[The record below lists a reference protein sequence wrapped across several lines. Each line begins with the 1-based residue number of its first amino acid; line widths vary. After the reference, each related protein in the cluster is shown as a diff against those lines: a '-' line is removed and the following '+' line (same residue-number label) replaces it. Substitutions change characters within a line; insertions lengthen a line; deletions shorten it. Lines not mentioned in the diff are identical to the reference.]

1 MNILT
6 NDPAINIASLVQIST
21 LWLFYMSS
29 TYLIP
34 SIIIF
39 AIYLYTASKIGRNE
53 SIEGVR
59 AYPICNLSKTKG
71 RKETPVEL
79 KDFGCC
85 SKNRRL
91 DSQLSI

>member
-6 NDPAINIASLVQIST
+6 NDPVINIASLVQIST
-21 LWLFYMSS
+21 LWLFYMSP

-34 SIIIF
+34 YILIL

-53 SIEGVR
+53 SLEGVR
-59 AYPICNLSKTKG
+59 AYPICNLSKTKV
-71 RKETPVEL
+71 RKEMPVEL

-91 DSQLSI
+91 DSQFSI